1 MQTLI
6 AYVENKPGVLNRVSS
21 LARRLA
27 INIDSLTVGPTENEE
42 VARMTI
48 VAHTDERGAHR
59 LEASLE
65 KLVDVL
71 LAENVSERSLLER
84 DLALIKVSA
93 DQKSRPHLMEL
104 IKVFRARVID
114 VAPESLILEVS
125 GTVDKI
131 DGLLEVLRPFGV
143 LEMAQFRPHQH
154 DPRSRPATAASGVA
168 ISAGATRFV
177 EAQMASYGRSTLLPS
192 SANNDEVIELWFFFC
207 NIALTQLLERFRFS
221 HQKRTEDTN
230 GKSLLRRFRRPGSD
244 PGQKGRDHRLR
255 LAGPRACAEPE
266 GLRRRRARRPARRQP
281 LDGAKRRSGG
291 LAVITP
297 AEAAQWA
304 DVIMILAPDTTQPQ
318 ALQNDR
324 SRRI

>member
-1 MQTLI
+1 MQTLV

-71 LAENVSERSLLER
+71 LAENISTRALLER

-93 DQKSRPHLMEL
+93 DQQNRPHLMEL
-104 IKVFRARVID
+104 IKVFRARVVD
-114 VAPESLILEVS
+114 VAPESLIIEVS

-143 LEMAQFRPHQH
+143 LEMA
-154 DPRSRPATAASGVA
+154 
-168 ISAGATRFV
+168 
-177 EAQMASYGRSTLLPS
+177 
-192 SANNDEVIELWFFFC
+192 
-207 NIALTQLLERFRFS
+207 
-221 HQKRTEDTN
+221 
-230 GKSLLRRFRRPGSD
+230 
-244 PGQKGRDHRLR
+244 
-255 LAGPRACAEPE
+255 
-266 GLRRRRARRPARRQP
+266 
-281 LDGAKRRSGG
+281 RSGRISMTRG
-291 LAVITP
+291 GDLLQPPTMP
-297 AEAAQWA
+297 AESPETVAAK
-304 DVIMILAPDTTQPQ
+304 
-318 ALQNDR
+318 
-324 SRRI
+324 SK